1 MTEETLNGSLEPYTP
16 PSLYPGW
23 HMPEA
28 HTLPSGAIF
37 WLRKP
42 QIRRLIQRGQ
52 IPNPLME
59 VIDTIFERRDTT
71 ELTAEAKLKGMT
83 EQELLE
89 QRSLEQADET
99 QKAPPPPNVDEMIED
114 ALKPSTALEFRD
126 VVVWAAIVA
135 PTVEMEPPVGGTP
148 MTASGAL
155 AYDAIDEQDQMYI
168 LRFVNGELE
177 PIATF
182 PADAERPSVGGDSG
196 AVEHQAE
203 PVVGHPA

>member
-59 VIDTIFERRDTT
+59 IINSVFETRDQA
-71 ELTAEAKLKGMT
+71 ELAAEAEAKGLT
-83 EQELLE
+83 EEELLE
-89 QRSLEQADET
+89 QRRLEAEAAAEDPE
-99 QKAPPPPNVDEMIED
+99 KPPAIPNVEATMTPEM
-114 ALKPSTALEFRD
+114 ALSFRD
-126 VVVWAAIVA
+126 VVVWATIVEPKVEIA
-135 PTVEMEPPVGGTP
+135 PAVSGPL
-148 MTASGAL
+148 TASGAL
-155 AYDAIDEQDQMYI
+155 SYDALDEDDIRYI
-168 LRFVNGELE
+168 IRFANGELE
-177 PIATF
+177 EVATF
-182 PADAERPSVGGDSG
+182 PADDERQDSG
-196 AVEHQAE
+196 ADRGEVRDETE
-203 PVVGHPA
+203 PVAGHPA